1 MPRGVVDILIC
12 TQGIAQRW
20 ARSKHGF
27 HSNLSLLVLGAGAV
41 NLGAQTPRRPQG
53 PPGGGPPGGGMRA
66 GPAAGYGTRDPAA
79 IERGKKEYVAACA
92 FCHGTSATGGQGGPD
107 LIRSVLVLHDRG
119 GDQIG
124 PVILN
129 GRPDKGMP
137 KLTMTPAQ
145 ISDISTF
152 LHERMLEK
160 SNRRT
165 YKIQDVVTGDAKAG
179 QAYFNGAGKCY
190 TCHSPTGDLGGVAKK
205 YDPVTL
211 QSRFLYPRTRT
222 FPGMP
227 NPGPPSKPALV
238 TVTEPSG
245 KALSGALAHLDDFSV
260 SLRDSAG
267 EYHSWRRDLIPGLK
281 VDVKDPLAVHV
292 ELLDQYTDRD
302 MHNMLAYLE
311 TLK

>member
-1 MPRGVVDILIC
+1 MTFTLKRYGLL
-12 TQGIAQRW
+12 T
-20 ARSKHGF
+20 
-27 HSNLSLLVLGAGAV
+27 LLVLSAGAIG
-41 NLGAQTPRRPQG
+41 LTAQAPPRPQG
-53 PPGGGPPGGGMRA
+53 PPGGRRFGGGLSA

-79 IERGKKEYVAACA
+79 IEHGKREFIAACA
-92 FCHGTSATGGQGGPD
+92 FCHGTGATGGQGGPD
-107 LIRSVLVLHDRG
+107 LIRSVLVLHDRS

-137 KLTMTPAQ
+137 KQNLTQAQ
-145 ISDISTF
+145 IADISTF

-160 SNRRT
+160 SNRRN
-165 YKIQDVVTGDAKAG
+165 YKIQDVVTGDARAG
-179 QAYFNGAGKCY
+179 RAFFNGAGKCN
-190 TCHSPTGDLGGVAKK
+190 TCHSPTSDLAGLAKK

-227 NPGPPSKPALV
+227 SAGPPSKPVIV

-245 KALSGALAHLDDFSV
+245 KTLTGVLAHLDDFSV
-260 SLRDSAG
+260 ALRDSAG
-267 EYHSWRRDLIPGLK
+267 EYHSWRRDLVPGLK
-281 VDVKDPLAVHV
+281 VEVQDPLAAHV
-292 ELLDQYTDRD
+292 ELLDQYTDAD